1 MGRVADEFCRSGSRR
16 QPIFGVSAR
25 RVVPGNGSVPTDL
38 HGLRSRARLADLG
51 RLVKV
56 HFGRRGPRLTGTAEE
71 KMPLFPRR
79 HATCHL
85 AIALINALLHEG
97 LATSAPN
104 SIDILA

>member
-1 MGRVADEFCRSGSRR
+1 MPKRFKAAADLRCKCTKS
-16 QPIFGVSAR
+16 SAGKR
-25 RVVPGNGSVPTDL
+25 E
-38 HGLRSRARLADLG
+38 RARLADLG